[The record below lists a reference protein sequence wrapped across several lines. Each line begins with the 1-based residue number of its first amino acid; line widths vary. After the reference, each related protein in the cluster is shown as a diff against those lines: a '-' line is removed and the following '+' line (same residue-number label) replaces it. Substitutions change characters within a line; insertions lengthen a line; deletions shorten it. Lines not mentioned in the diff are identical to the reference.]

1 VVKKIGVYI
10 IIFILIFCLGGTSV
24 FWYYHNQAGDYKATI
39 ADITERNG
47 KLILEN
53 IRIIE
58 LNNSI
63 TERESNQ
70 LRRIEEA
77 KKLVEEI
84 EVEFGEAETTIS
96 GIIIAIDDLI
106 STIEDL

>member
-1 VVKKIGVYI
+1 MVKKIGVYI

-63 TERESNQ
+63 TERESDQ
-70 LRRIEEA
+70 LGRIKDA
-77 KKLVEEI
+77 KRLVEEI
-84 EVEFGEAETTIS
+84 EAEAGEAEATVD
-96 GIIIAIDDLI
+96 GIIFAIDSLIIAIGDI
-106 STIEDL
+106 